1 MTSDGLEEVL
11 NPSEMFIPMHDNN
24 LSGTA
29 VAAMLDGT
37 RPFLIEVQALVSTAA
52 YGTPQRSA
60 TGFDVRRMNMLLA
73 VLEKR
78 VGFKLAQKDVFLNM
92 AGGLKVSDP
101 ACDLAIVASIL
112 SSNFDVIIPN
122 DIAFAAEIGLSGEIR
137 PVSQIEKRIS
147 EAEKLGFKQILISS
161 FSKIATDN
169 LSGDGLKVIKIA
181 TIQDLVKAIF

>member
-1 MTSDGLEEVL
+1 
-11 NPSEMFIPMHDNN
+11 
-24 LSGTA
+24 
-29 VAAMLDGT
+29 
-37 RPFLIEVQALVSTAA
+37 
-52 YGTPQRSA
+52 
-60 TGFDVRRMNMLLA
+60 MLLA

-92 AGGLKVSDP
+92 AGGLKISDP
-101 ACDLAIVASIL
+101 ACDLAIVAAIL
-112 SSNFDVIIPN
+112 SSNFDVIISN

-161 FSKIATDN
+161 FSKIATESAN
-169 LSGDGLKVIKIA
+169 NQLESGKNGIKVIKIA